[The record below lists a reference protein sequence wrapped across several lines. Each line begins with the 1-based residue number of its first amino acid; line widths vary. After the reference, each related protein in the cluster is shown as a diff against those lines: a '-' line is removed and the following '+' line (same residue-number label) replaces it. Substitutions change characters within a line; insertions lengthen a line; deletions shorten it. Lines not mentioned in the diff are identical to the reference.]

1 MLFLAKRY
9 VKKVKMLSPRV
20 YAFSKIAVTWR
31 DLTNPRK
38 SPKFE
43 LQQLRKTF
51 MGFKMSVL
59 RIHIIKF
66 FCI

>member
-51 MGFKMSVL
+51 MGFRMSVL
-59 RIHIIKF
+59 TAKSDIL
-66 FCI
+66 FCL

>member
-9 VKKVKMLSPRV
+9 VKKVKMLSPPV

-59 RIHIIKF
+59 TSKSDIL
-66 FCI
+66 FCL

>member
-9 VKKVKMLSPRV
+9 VKKVKMLSHRV

-59 RIHIIKF
+59 TAKSDIL
-66 FCI
+66 FCL